1 MDLYDTLG
9 VRRTATQSEIHRAYQ
24 KLARQ
29 DHPALN
35 PGDPAAAERYREVL
49 RAYTVLSDP
58 QRRAQYDRGEG
69 VPPAASAPAIG
80 FEGFD
85 FSAEVRVG
93 TIDFRDIIEGLSPR
107 QSADGAARG
116 EDFEEVARISFQEA
130 FEGTKR
136 RVNVMRF
143 DRCPGCQGA
152 GEVELGQRPC
162 PACQGQGQVRAR
174 RGGMIFTR
182 RCADCG
188 GTGQLGRHRC
198 TLCSGEGRV
207 MHTDSLDVTI
217 PPGAGDGTRLR
228 VPGGGNA
235 GRRGGPPG
243 DFVLHVQ
250 VEPHPFFH
258 RAGDNL
264 TCEVPVTMAE
274 AALGAH
280 VEVPTP
286 DGAVPIHVPAGTQNG
301 QRFRLRKRGLPLLGG
316 GGQGRG
322 DLFVEVK
329 VVVPEVDDDESR
341 RLLSEFARRNPQ
353 DVRRDLMRF
362 AGAKVDGAATRG

>member
-1 MDLYDTLG
+1 MDLYDPLG
-9 VRRTATQSEIHRAYQ
+9 VRRSATQPEIRRAYQ

-29 DHPALN
+29 LHPDLN
-35 PGDPAAAERYREVL
+35 PGAPVSAERF
-49 RAYTVLSDP
+49 RAVSRAFEVLSDP

-69 VPPAASAPAIG
+69 VPLPPAAPALG

-93 TIDFRDIIEGLSPR
+93 RIDFREIIEGLSP
-107 QSADGAARG
+107 GEAAEDSSRG
-116 EDFEEVARISFQEA
+116 EDFEEVARISFQES

-143 DRCPGCQGA
+143 DRCPSCQGA

-162 PACQGQGQVRAR
+162 PACQGQGQVRAS
-174 RGGMIFTR
+174 RGRMIFTR
-182 RCADCG
+182 RCRECA

-198 TLCSGEGRV
+198 ALCSGEGRV
-207 MHTDSLDVTI
+207 MHSDWLEVTI

-243 DFVLHVQ
+243 DFVLRVQ
-250 VEPHPFFH
+250 VEPHAFFH
-258 RAGDNL
+258 RAGDDL

-286 DGAVPIHVPAGTQNG
+286 DGAVQIHVPAGTQTG

-316 GGQGRG
+316 GAQGRG
-322 DLFVEVK
+322 DLWVEVK
-329 VVVPEVDDDESR
+329 VVVPAVADDESR
-341 RLLSEFARRNPQ
+341 RLLADFARRNPQ
-353 DVRRDLMRF
+353 DVRKDLMRF
-362 AGAKVDGAATRG
+362 AGARG